1 MVTRYLDTLEI
12 EELFRG
18 IPSMEL
24 VPLVEYLFSHDCL
37 KNPTVKESV
46 LHFEE
51 QEEEIKVE
59 EYSDEEVFSK
69 YMEFRDM
76 SGDTLDLAEYLAEKR
91 KWEYEFQGEMGIS
104 SSWWEDLEK

>member
-1 MVTRYLDTLEI
+1 MDDLVI
-12 EELFRG
+12 EELFRD

-24 VPLVEYLFSHDCL
+24 VSLVESLFSHDCL
-37 KNPTVKESV
+37 KNPTVKGSV

-51 QEEEIKVE
+51 EEEEIRVE

-76 SGDTLDLAEYLAEKR
+76 SGDPLDLAE
-91 KWEYEFQGEMGIS
+91 
-104 SSWWEDLEK
+104 

>member
-1 MVTRYLDTLEI
+1 MYVLVI
-12 EELFRG
+12 EELFRD

-24 VPLVEYLFSHDCL
+24 VSLVESLFSHDCL
-37 KNPTVKESV
+37 KNPAVKESV

-51 QEEEIKVE
+51 QEEEIRVE

-76 SGDTLDLAEYLAEKR
+76 SGDPLDLAEYLAEKR
-91 KWEYEFQGEMGIS
+91 EWEYERQGEMGIT
-104 SSWWEDLEK
+104 SSWWEDFEN

>member
-1 MVTRYLDTLEI
+1 METRYMYVLVI

-51 QEEEIKVE
+51 QEEEIRVE
-59 EYSDEEVFSK
+59 EYSDE
-69 YMEFRDM
+69 
-76 SGDTLDLAEYLAEKR
+76 
-91 KWEYEFQGEMGIS
+91 
-104 SSWWEDLEK
+104 

>member
-1 MVTRYLDTLEI
+1 MVTRYMDDLVI
-12 EELFRG
+12 EELFRD
-18 IPSMEL
+18 ILSMEL
-24 VPLVEYLFSHDCL
+24 VSLVESLFSHDCL

-51 QEEEIKVE
+51 QEEEIRVE

-76 SGDTLDLAEYLAEKR
+76 SGDPLDLAEYLAEKR
-91 KWEYEFQGEMGIS
+91 EWEYERQGEMGIT
-104 SSWWEDLEK
+104 SSWWEDLEN

>member
-1 MVTRYLDTLEI
+1 MYVLVI
-12 EELFRG
+12 EELFRD

-24 VPLVEYLFSHDCL
+24 VSLVESLLSHDCL
-37 KNPTVKESV
+37 KNPAVKESV

-51 QEEEIKVE
+51 QEEEIRVE

-76 SGDTLDLAEYLAEKR
+76 LGDPLDLAEYLAEKR
-91 KWEYEFQGEMGIS
+91 EWEYERQGEMGIAS
-104 SSWWEDLEK
+104 YWWEDFEN

>member
-1 MVTRYLDTLEI
+1 MDDLVI
-12 EELFRG
+12 EELFRD

-24 VPLVEYLFSHDCL
+24 VSLVESLFSHDCL
-37 KNPTVKESV
+37 NNPTVKESV

-51 QEEEIKVE
+51 QEEEIRVE

-76 SGDTLDLAEYLAEKR
+76 SGDSLDLAEYLAEKR
-91 KWEYEFQGEMGIS
+91 EWEYERQGEMGIT
-104 SSWWEDLEK
+104 SSWWEDLEN